1 MLPRGL
7 PPLLALC
14 LLALANG
21 EFVPPDP
28 APSLFHRDE
37 LPIDPD
43 TMRSLSAQLVLLT
56 ADAKQEDPRQLRAAA
71 QLLAVAGRLDPAN
84 TRVRTL
90 QQQLVRQ
97 DTPPAPEQGQLQ
109 HARSETWKTVAWLQ
123 DKEAGGQGQLL
134 GALLLDA
141 LHILDPKN
149 PLAAQHDP
157 GGEEARWLGV
167 VAPLRGFSSAPVPET
182 PKPEPTERPAPTPE
196 PPAEQPV
203 LPLPKAP
210 ILKFREGS
218 LRAPFFVHDSNGRL
232 STQIIPLA
240 LSVQDDENSDS
251 LSFVLSPSFPSP
263 ALGVAQERVRSA
275 LLSLW
280 PDLPK
285 EQFAILSTNRQRYG
299 AQNGTAISGP
309 AALLLHSALSGKPL
323 RDDLLL
329 LAEVETDAS
338 LKRPGASW
346 DYIAALRKGP
356 GGRLLVSPDLEE
368 QFKAL
373 IVLEDPGFFLK
384 YEVLVVSSLDTA
396 LNFGSPGSDPPGLL
410 SASATFS
417 EIRAA
422 ANGRDVGQLAALD
435 SVRSRLSSIRA
446 TAPYHLSAKMLLLQ
460 GAGTKRPT
468 HLNRPLLARE
478 IDRALEPMVWIIAAD
493 IRTLDADRI
502 FDSWETCRKGLD
514 RVEKFTDP
522 NDLPLFKQARTLA
535 DELRTLAREIK
546 KFGGVL
552 FNPSS
557 KVSRLLKQVQSEHD
571 RFSRASA
578 AAKDEPHPRSSSVD
592 GQ

>member
-7 PPLLALC
+7 PPLLVLC
-14 LLALANG
+14 LLALAKG

-37 LPIDPD
+37 LPIDAD

-56 ADAKQEDPRQLRAAA
+56 ADAKQGDPRQLRAAA

-90 QQQLVRQ
+90 QQQLVRE
-97 DTPPAPEQGQLQ
+97 DTPPTPEQGQLRG
-109 HARSETWKTVAWLQ
+109 ARSETWKTVAWLQ
-123 DKEAGGQGQLL
+123 HQEAGGQGQLL

-141 LHILDPKN
+141 LHILDPQN

-157 GGEEARWLGV
+157 AGEEARWQGV
-167 VAPLRGFSSAPVPET
+167 VAPLRSFSSAPET
-182 PKPEPTERPAPTPE
+182 PQPEPTGRPAPTPE

-203 LPLPKAP
+203 LPRPKAST
-210 ILKFREGS
+210 IKLREGS
-218 LRAPFFVHDSNGRL
+218 LRAPFFVHDLNGRL

-240 LSVQDDENSDS
+240 LSVQDDENADS

-285 EQFAILSTNRQRYG
+285 QQLAILSTNRQRYG
-299 AQNGTAISGP
+299 AQNGIAISGP
-309 AALLLHSALSGKPL
+309 AALLLHSALAGKPL

-329 LAEVETDAS
+329 LAEVEADAS

-373 IVLEDPGFFLK
+373 IVLEDPDFFLK
-384 YEVLVVSSLDTA
+384 YEVLVVSSLETA

-410 SASATFS
+410 SASTTFADL
-417 EIRAA
+417 RAA

-460 GAGTKRPT
+460 GAGAKRPT
-468 HLNRPLLARE
+468 HLDRPLLALE
-478 IDRALEPMVWIIAAD
+478 IDRALAPTAWIHAAD
-493 IRTLDADRI
+493 IRSLDADRI
-502 FDSWETCRKGLD
+502 FDSWETCRKRLD

-522 NDLPLFKQARTLA
+522 NDRVLFKQARNLA

-546 KFGGVL
+546 KSGGTL

-557 KVSRLLKQVQSEHD
+557 QVSLLLKQVQSAQD
-571 RFSRASA
+571 RLSRATA
-578 AAKDEPHPRSSSVD
+578 AARGEPRPRSSSSD